1 MSIDAK
7 TLQQVVNDV
16 CAGMLGL
23 EMQPTEDQT
32 CDETDALSAVIRIS
46 GGWDSLV
53 QVLAP
58 KTTARVIAS
67 TMFDTDESD
76 LSEADVLDAVG
87 EIVNMV
93 GGNLKGIVEGDS
105 SLSLPCVGNATGEAP
120 FGKDFDG
127 ITVAHRCQ
135 GDALVVRLLDRQ
147 GSAS

>member
-1 MSIDAK
+1 MSIDAQ

-67 TMFDTDESD
+67 TMFDTDE
-76 LSEADVLDAVG
+76 
-87 EIVNMV
+87 
-93 GGNLKGIVEGDS
+93 
-105 SLSLPCVGNATGEAP
+105 
-120 FGKDFDG
+120 
-127 ITVAHRCQ
+127 
-135 GDALVVRLLDRQ
+135 
-147 GSAS
+147 

>member
-1 MSIDAK
+1 M
-7 TLQQVVNDV
+7 
-16 CAGMLGL
+16 
-23 EMQPTEDQT
+23 
-32 CDETDALSAVIRIS
+32 
-46 GGWDSLV
+46 
-53 QVLAP
+53 
-58 KTTARVIAS
+58 
-67 TMFDTDESD
+67 
-76 LSEADVLDAVG
+76 SEADVLDAVG